1 MLVENA
7 ERECVCGSAFFPCGE
22 LLGDRFVFWLLR
34 VVSDDFVEPVLG
46 AQVIP
51 EWNVVPF
58 FTLSV
63 GGSMQGIPTM

>member
-1 MLVENA
+1 MCLPV
-7 ERECVCGSAFFPCGE
+7 GSFFPRGE

-51 EWNVVPF
+51 KWNVVPF
-58 FTLSV
+58 FLLSV